1 VRAPRFGFTFFG
13 LLAAMLAILPF
24 PLAFPFSITVVVINL
39 LLYAALAYSIN
50 FITGMTGYVSFGHV
64 VFLGIGAYTM
74 GASAKAYGLNPV
86 LGVLLGAT
94 LGLVFAVAIGLVT
107 LRFRG
112 AYFAISTVVIALALL
127 NIVLEVPQLGGS
139 QGLVLNLGFQPF
151 SWYYTIWGIVLAE
164 MIITYYI
171 NRSRLG
177 FGIRAIK
184 SDEDAAKSVGVNV
197 SMLKLY
203 AFGVSGFF
211 AGAGGGVFAWTT
223 SGVFPYESFSLT
235 FSLQM
240 LAMIIIGG
248 MGTALGPILGAIVV
262 YVPSYYFLTIALG
275 TQLIIIGL
283 VVVVVAL
290 FIPAGIVG
298 MLKQHSARLREAL
311 E

>member
-1 VRAPRFGFTFFG
+1 MRVPRFGFTFLG
-13 LLAAMLAILPF
+13 LLALMLAFLPL
-24 PLAFPFSITVVVINL
+24 PLAFPFSVIVVLINL
-39 LLYAALAYSIN
+39 LLYAGLAYSIN

-64 VFLGIGAYTM
+64 VFLGIGAYAL
-74 GASAKAYGLNPV
+74 GASAEAYGLHPV
-86 LGVLLGAT
+86 LGVLLGAA

-112 AYFAISTVVIALALL
+112 VYFAISTVVIALAAL

-151 SWYYTIWGIVLAE
+151 LWYYTVWGIVLTE
-164 MIITYYI
+164 MLITYFI
-171 NRSRLG
+171 NRGRLG

-184 SDEDAAKSVGVNV
+184 SDEEAARSVGVNV
-197 SMLKLY
+197 SALKLY
-203 AFGVSGFF
+203 AFGLSGLF

-223 SGVFPYESFSLT
+223 SGVFPYDTFSLT

-240 LAMIIIGG
+240 LAMITIGG

-262 YVPSYYFLTIALG
+262 YVPSYYFLTVALG
-275 TQLIIIGL
+275 TQLIIIGF

-290 FIPAGIVG
+290 FLPEGIVG
-298 MLKQHSARLREAL
+298 MLKGRSARLKEVL